1 MYLYLAS
8 QFCLLD
14 ILLLG
19 ARIMYVLGTLD
30 RVFDKFEHFL
40 KILRLWFMGIKD
52 LYYNGLKI
60 L

>member
-1 MYLYLAS
+1 
-8 QFCLLD
+8 
-14 ILLLG
+14 
-19 ARIMYVLGTLD
+19 MYVLGTLD
-30 RVFDKFEHFL
+30 HVFDKFKHFL